1 MLMCNVYLVANAYF
15 QKIKKIATKEHFFP
29 SETEDERT

>member
-1 MLMCNVYLVANAYF
+1 MHMCNVYLVANAYF
-15 QKIKKIATKEHFFP
+15 QKIKKIATKVFP